1 MWKFHSETEWKM
13 ELLNHDFKCE
23 TEWKIE
29 LFNYDL
35 NVEQSENGISYF
47 L

>member
-1 MWKFHSETEWKM
+1 M
-13 ELLNHDFKCE
+13 ELLNHDFKCG

-35 NVEQSENGISYF
+35 NVEQSGKWNFIFYVIF
-47 L
+47 F